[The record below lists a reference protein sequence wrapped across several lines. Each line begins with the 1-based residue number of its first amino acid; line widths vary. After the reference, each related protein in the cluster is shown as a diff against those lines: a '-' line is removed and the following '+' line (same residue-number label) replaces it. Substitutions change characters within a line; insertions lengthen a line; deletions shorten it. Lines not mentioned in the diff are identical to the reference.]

1 MEHLVV
7 FQKKIKVLINEFFG
21 DKYIQNAPHS
31 PDMAYPIETLWTELK
46 IITIE
51 EWIKIPKKFIQ
62 KLFKNFIK
70 RCQKIIEL
78 KGGRLEPVHLN

>member
-46 IITIE
+46 
-51 EWIKIPKKFIQ
+51 KKG
-62 KLFKNFIK
+62 K
-70 RCQKIIEL
+70 R
-78 KGGRLEPVHLN
+78 